1 MNINTKTTTTVAAG
15 AAATALSLAVL
26 YKTLRKG
33 SSSSSSGVNAKNT
46 YLLAGD
52 IGGTNSRL
60 SLYDPHH
67 CEPSGSADPPAPL
80 HTNTFRNSEA
90 LKHGDGD
97 LTFAL
102 DVILPF
108 LTECFEDK
116 GIPERS
122 HIVACFAVAGPV
134 NQNRAQ
140 MTNIGGDHTPDVGA
154 PKQILVIDGSV
165 IESASKSHLAKVVKC
180 RIVND
185 FVGQGYGAL
194 DLNLDTECRELVAGS
209 KDKMDPLGPKV
220 CVGAGTGLGECFL
233 TISSLNPESGYECY
247 PSEGGHVEFAP
258 RSELEVELLQYL
270 MKKFQQNHRV
280 SVERVVSGKGLG
292 NVYEFLAQK
301 YPKRIDKAIH
311 AKFLEAGDM
320 QGAVVGMN
328 AGIKDSLMEQAMNI
342 MVGTYGSE
350 CGSAALKWI
359 PTGGLYITGGLTPKN
374 IKYIEGEDSPFLKAF
389 FDKGR
394 VSPLLDSIPVFA
406 VMNESIGLRG
416 ARVCAM
422 REFKNLCS

>member
-1 MNINTKTTTTVAAG
+1 MKRSRRGFPLCFRVSRKMPTNDERTHHVLVFVPRRYAGMSTKTTTTVAAG
-15 AAATALSLAVL
+15 AAAALSLAVL

-33 SSSSSSGVNAKNT
+33 SSSSSSCANANNT

-80 HTNTFRNSEA
+80 YTNTFRNNEA
-90 LKHGDGD
+90 LQHGDGD

-165 IESASKSHLAKVVKC
+165 IESATKSHLAKVMKC

-185 FVGQGYGAL
+185 FVGQG
-194 DLNLDTECRELVAGS
+194 
-209 KDKMDPLGPKV
+209 LGPK
-220 CVGAGTGLGECFL
+220 
-233 TISSLNPESGYECY
+233 
-247 PSEGGHVEFAP
+247 FA
-258 RSELEVELLQYL
+258 
-270 MKKFQQNHRV
+270 
-280 SVERVVSGKGLG
+280 SVPAPD
-292 NVYEFLAQK
+292 LA
-301 YPKRIDKAIH
+301 
-311 AKFLEAGDM
+311 
-320 QGAVVGMN
+320 
-328 AGIKDSLMEQAMNI
+328 
-342 MVGTYGSE
+342 
-350 CGSAALKWI
+350 SA
-359 PTGGLYITGGLTPKN
+359 
-374 IKYIEGEDSPFLKAF
+374 S
-389 FDKGR
+389 
-394 VSPLLDSIPVFA
+394 
-406 VMNESIGLRG
+406 
-416 ARVCAM
+416 
-422 REFKNLCS
+422 